1 MSEKI
6 HGEFLRFLLVGGIQ
20 TGLSYGIFLLLNAF
34 LPYPIAYSI
43 AYGCGI
49 VLSYFLNVHFV
60 FRQPVSLAS
69 FLKFPLVYVV
79 QYLLGLTLLWLFV
92 DRLGLPPSWAML
104 GVIAI
109 TVPVTFLTSRFILK
123 KPC

>member
-1 MSEKI
+1 MTQKI
-6 HGEFLRFLLVGGIQ
+6 HGEFLRFLIVGGAQ
-20 TGLSYGIFLLLNAF
+20 TALSYGIFLSFNLF

-49 VLSYFLNVHFV
+49 VISYFLNVLFV
-60 FRQPVSLAS
+60 FREKVSLAS
-69 FLKFPLVYVV
+69 FLKFPLVYLV
-79 QYLLGLTLLWLFV
+79 QYLLGLALLSLFV
-92 DRLGLPPSWAML
+92 DQLGLAPALAML